1 MEYITHTKKSEYFMQ
16 PLAVASSFLRESK
29 LKKESHCSLR
39 LSQMPLQKFHVTVL
53 KADYFEQR
61 KKS

>member
-1 MEYITHTKKSEYFMQ
+1 MQ

-39 LSQMPLQKFHVTVL
+39 LSQMPLQKFHVAVL

-61 KKS
+61 KES